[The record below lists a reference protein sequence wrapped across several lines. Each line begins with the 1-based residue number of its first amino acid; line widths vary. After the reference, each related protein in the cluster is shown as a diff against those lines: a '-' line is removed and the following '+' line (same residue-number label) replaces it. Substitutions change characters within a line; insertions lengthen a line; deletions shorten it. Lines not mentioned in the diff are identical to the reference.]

1 MGGDLALGIY
11 KVVAFFYLT
20 VALVIGLTHDVPS
33 NSGTPIANAVGYGL
47 IWPWFVIEFVTE
59 VT

>member
-1 MGGDLALGIY
+1 MGFL
-11 KVVAFFYLT
+11 KVASIFYFV

-33 NSGTPIANAVGYGL
+33 NSGTPIGDAVGYGL